1 MDAASGG
8 AGLLAGG
15 EPGLER
21 SPVGETLRLRNN
33 MSMEGSK
40 GFRRLTGQKAEP
52 PWGVKFTLL
61 GSGQEEIK
69 AGLSLSGV
77 LEGEEERSSEKKPKP
92 TNNK

>member
-1 MDAASGG
+1 MSGG
-8 AGLLAGG
+8 EGLLAAGD
-15 EPGLER
+15 PWLER

-52 PWGVKFTLL
+52 PWGVKFTLF

-77 LEGEEERSSEKKPKP
+77 LEEKKKSSEKKHKT
-92 TNNK
+92 TNKN

>member
-1 MDAASGG
+1 MNAASGG
-8 AGLLAGG
+8 EGLLAAA
-15 EPGLER
+15 EPWPEPDPGLER

-61 GSGQEEIK
+61 GSGQDEIK
-69 AGLSLSGV
+69 AGMTLGGV
-77 LEGEEERSSEKKPKP
+77 LEKRKKKIR
-92 TNNK
+92 K